1 MKVVLPVGGRACLSS
16 GVLRRMDRG
25 HFGKAELAF
34 ATGRGASAFFTVI
47 HVDACDTERGDSTS
61 RKVRKVRKGKEVG
74 HFAYL
79 ANLA

>member
-1 MKVVLPVGGRACLSS
+1 MGL
-16 GVLRRMDRG
+16 
-25 HFGKAELAF
+25 
-34 ATGRGASAFFTVI
+34 GASAFTVI
-47 HVDACDTERGDSTS
+47 HVDACDAERGDSTS

>member
-1 MKVVLPVGGRACLSS
+1 MPDQIRPFYLIPFHC
-16 GVLRRMDRG
+16 
-25 HFGKAELAF
+25 GKPEVE
-34 ATGRGASAFFTVI
+34 RDNMPGASAFFTVI

-61 RKVRKVRKGKEVG
+61 RKVRKGKEVG

>member
-1 MKVVLPVGGRACLSS
+1 MQRKHFFCIFFCIGMSA
-16 GVLRRMDRG
+16 GV
-25 HFGKAELAF
+25 
-34 ATGRGASAFFTVI
+34 SAFFTVI

-61 RKVRKVRKGKEVG
+61 RKVRNVRKGKEVG